1 MPDDGT
7 PTPKPRR
14 PYRLSENDRRF
25 LRFGSVKTKT
35 KNNRT
40 RCRTRSTLRASLRM
54 ERNRD
59 DID

>member
-25 LRFGSVKTKT
+25 PR
-35 KNNRT
+35 
-40 RCRTRSTLRASLRM
+40 SLRIRQD
-54 ERNRD
+54 EDKEQSDALPYPFNPPRVPED
-59 DID
+59 GEEP